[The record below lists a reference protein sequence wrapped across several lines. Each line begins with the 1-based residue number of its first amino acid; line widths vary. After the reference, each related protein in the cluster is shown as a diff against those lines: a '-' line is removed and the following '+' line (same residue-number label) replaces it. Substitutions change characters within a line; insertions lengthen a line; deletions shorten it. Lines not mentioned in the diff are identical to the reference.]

1 MVEVWLPYGTSE
13 VAVRVPEETLIDILR
28 PQTISYNTDPVA
40 DLKRLIGSNTD
51 FQAIIKRG
59 ETVCVAVG
67 RSRNKKL
74 LEQLTLS
81 LVQELNASGVSSD
94 KIRLLLTPD
103 SPLSET
109 ELGTEI
115 NVIRHS
121 MKTSP
126 TTQVSRIQS
135 DFVPAINSILMDAP
149 TRIIVGELHPNS
161 ALGFSGLSD
170 IIFPEL
176 GSEAS
181 IQQEI
186 SGRKPMIPADL
197 HKERLDIAYKL
208 PHLYALGF
216 VLNEDRSLARMAFE
230 SFQICVKNLE
240 ELLREYCTRTVEKL
254 ADIVIISAGGKPT
267 DETLLR
273 AVEYL
278 PSALSILKRNG
289 AIIVAAECS
298 AGHGNTEFHAWSSEK
313 KEARHLDARLRH
325 AFNLNGWKAACLARA
340 VQNHRVYL
348 ISTIPDHHVESAFGL
363 KPAKTVNAA
372 LLSAQRALGN
382 DSKISVI
389 PDPTAIISQLKTL
402 EKKLETE

>member
-28 PQTISYNTDPVA
+28 PQTISDNTDPAA
-40 DLKRLIGSNTD
+40 DLKRLIGSNTE
-51 FQAIIKRG
+51 FQAIIKHG
-59 ETVCVAVG
+59 ESVCVAVG

-81 LVQELNASGVSSD
+81 LLQELKALVGSSD
-94 KIRLLLTPD
+94 KITLLLTPD
-103 SPLSET
+103 SPLSEN

-115 NVIRHS
+115 SVIRHS
-121 MKTSP
+121 TKTSP
-126 TTQVSRIQS
+126 TTPISGLQS
-135 DFVPAINSILMDAP
+135 EFAPAINSILMDTP

-170 IIFPEL
+170 TIFPEL

-186 SGRKPMIPADL
+186 SGRKPMTPPDL
-197 HKERLDIAYKL
+197 HKERLNIANKL
-208 PHLYALGF
+208 PHLYALGY
-216 VLNEDRSLARMAFE
+216 VLNEDRSLGRMTFE
-230 SFQICVKNLE
+230 SFQTCINSLE
-240 ELLREYCTRTVEKL
+240 ELLREYCTRAVEKL
-254 ADIVIISAGGKPT
+254 ADIVIISAGGTPT

-273 AVEYL
+273 AVENL
-278 PSALSILKRNG
+278 PNALSILKRNG
-289 AIIVAAECS
+289 AIIFAAECS
-298 AGHGNTEFHAWSSEK
+298 AGHGNTEFHAWSAEK

-389 PDPTAIISQLKTL
+389 PDPTTIIAQLKIL
-402 EKKLETE
+402 EKKPETE